1 VSGGHKEPSNRATI
15 PPISDHQPL
24 PLFTGHRLIEMTN
37 FIHALVAVL
46 AGNAVYLLLMPHLPP
61 AARHVPMRP
70 DLGLAVDFWLCLVFF
85 GLIKTAT
92 TWRRKSNRDHKE

>member
-1 VSGGHKEPSNRATI
+1 MSKSSV
-15 PPISDHQPL
+15 
-24 PLFTGHRLIEMTN
+24 TN

-46 AGNAVYLLLMPHLPP
+46 AGNAAYFLLMPHLPP

-70 DLGLAVDFWLCLVFF
+70 DIGLAVDFWLCLVFF

-92 TWRRKSNRDHKE
+92 TWRRTSDGHDPRNHDPRDNARR